1 MKTILYICESYM
13 EYEQQVINLIEKEL
27 NYNCIYIDLN
37 KYEYN
42 YKNLLERFYGKTIY
56 PLFFKENYKK
66 RKTVENIIKDIE
78 KLEKKIDIIFYI
90 RPTIRMKRL
99 LKYLKEK
106 NIKMIS
112 HQWDSLKKV
121 GDDGSYIKYFDKNLF
136 FDKQDAIKY
145 NGYFL
150 PNFYIK
156 ERVEKLEEEYDIYT
170 IISHGKHGNRIE
182 QLEEI
187 AKNLKE
193 KNIKFLF
200 LVYTKEKN
208 IKSEYLTI
216 IDKPI
221 SLKENYNNMLKSKV
235 ILEIG
240 DKKNQGGLT
249 FRAIDSLGLKKK
261 LVTNYDF
268 VKEYDFYN
276 PKNIYILR
284 DENIEIPVEFFEQEY
299 EEVDKKI
306 YEKYSGKSWIKNIFM
321 EE

>member
-1 MKTILYICESYM
+1 MKNILYIGESYM
-13 EYEQQVINLIEKEL
+13 EYEKQVINLIEKEL

-37 KYEYN
+37 RYKFN
-42 YKNLLERFYGKTIY
+42 YKNLLERFYGKIIY
-56 PLFFKENYKK
+56 PIFFKENYKK
-66 RKTVENIIKDIE
+66 RKIIENIIDDIE
-78 KLEKKIDIIFYI
+78 NIREKIDFIFYI
-90 RPTIRMKRL
+90 RPTIRMERL
-99 LKYLKEK
+99 LKYLRGK

-136 FDKQDAIKY
+136 FDKKDAIKY

-150 PNFYIK
+150 PNFYI
-156 ERVEKLEEEYDIYT
+156 EEKIEKSEEEYDIYT

-216 IDKPI
+216 INKPI
-221 SLKENYNNMLKSKV
+221 SLKENHNNMLKSKV

-240 DKKNQGGLT
+240 DKENQGGLT
-249 FRAIDSLGLKKK
+249 FRAIDSIGLKKK
-261 LVTNYDF
+261 LVTNYEF
-268 VKEYDFYN
+268 IKEYDFYS

-284 DENIEIPVEFFEQEY
+284 DENMDIPVEFFKQKY
-299 EEVDKKI
+299 EKLDKKI

-321 EE
+321 ED

>member
-1 MKTILYICESYM
+1 MG
-13 EYEQQVINLIEKEL
+13 YEKQVINLIEKEL

-37 KYEYN
+37 KYKFD
-42 YKNLLERFYGKTIY
+42 YKNLLERFYGKIIY
-56 PLFFKENYKK
+56 PIFFKENYKK
-66 RKTVENIIKDIE
+66 RKTIDNIIKDIE
-78 KLEKKIDIIFYI
+78 ELKEKIDIIFYI
-90 RPTIRMKRL
+90 KPTIKMERL
-99 LKYLKEK
+99 LKYLREK

-121 GDDGSYIKYFDKNLF
+121 GDDGSYIKYFDKNVF
-136 FDKQDAIKY
+136 FDKKDTINY

-150 PNFYIK
+150 PNFYIEEK
-156 ERVEKLEEEYDIYT
+156 VEKLEEEYDIYT
-170 IISHGKHGNRIE
+170 IISHGKHGNRIK

-306 YEKYSGKSWIKNIFM
+306 YEKYSGKNWIKNIFM